1 MKGGS
6 STKYEMN
13 IGHW

>member
-6 STKYEMN
+6 
-13 IGHW
+13 

>member
-6 STKYEMN
+6 NMPK
-13 IGHW
+13 IF

>member
-6 STKYEMN
+6 L
-13 IGHW
+13 

>member
-6 STKYEMN
+6 SPSLV
-13 IGHW
+13 

>member
-6 STKYEMN
+6 AHD
-13 IGHW
+13 GW